1 MELKIYWTDFA
12 KGELRAIFNYYKEKA
27 STNVAK
33 KIALEI
39 TEEASKL
46 QKHPEIGQ
54 KEDLLENPSRDFKYI
69 ICKNYKIIYWVN
81 SDKNQIEIFDVFDT
95 RQNPIKIKRTK

>member
-1 MELKIYWTDFA
+1 MDRFCKGRITSDFQLLQR
-12 KGELRAIFNYYKEKA
+12 KGEYEY
-27 STNVAK
+27 SQ